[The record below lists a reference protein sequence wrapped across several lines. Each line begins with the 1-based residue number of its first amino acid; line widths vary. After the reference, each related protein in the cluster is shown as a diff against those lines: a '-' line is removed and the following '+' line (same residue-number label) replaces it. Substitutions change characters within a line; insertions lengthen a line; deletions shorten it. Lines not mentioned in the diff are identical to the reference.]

1 MLLNIEKR
9 NPKGS
14 FFLYICITYRI
25 RNLTTGINPHN
36 IATKFLAGKP
46 NN

>member
-9 NPKGS
+9 NRKGS
-14 FFLYICITYRI
+14 FFLYICITYQS
-25 RNLTTGINPHN
+25 RNHTTGMSPNYIT
-36 IATKFLAGKP
+36 TKFLAGKP